1 MGLQSTLKTSAD
13 EMSRVLRS
21 GGGGSGSGSFV
32 QEFKTQSEE
41 RWKESTGK
49 LNDEIRELKR
59 KLGSSEGEVER
70 LRQEVERSRGELERE
85 RKKGAGEVRRLQ
97 TLLDERNSKF

>member
-1 MGLQSTLKTSAD
+1 
-13 EMSRVLRS
+13 MSRVLRS
-21 GGGGSGSGSFV
+21 GGGGSGSFV

-97 TLLDERNSKF
+97 TLLDERSSKF